1 MRTVMRTRMHDDQKR
16 AFQSSARAVELDQRE
31 LIRDWELLFWSFLI
45 FGLGRLLWLYLS
57 SAENR
62 AFQVGISCGFLFC
75 GILGFL
81 MRYVLSPGMR
91 NRRTAN
97 HE

>member
-1 MRTVMRTRMHDDQKR
+1 MNDDQEKVPR
-16 AFQSSARAVELDQRE
+16 SSAATVELNRQE
-31 LIRDWELLFWSFLI
+31 LIRDWELLFWSFLM
-45 FGLGRLLWLYLS
+45 FGLGRLIWLYVS
-57 SAENR
+57 GAENR
-62 AFQVGISCGFLFC
+62 AFQLGISCGFLFC

-91 NRRTAN
+91 GRRTAD

>member
-1 MRTVMRTRMHDDQKR
+1 MGDEQKR
-16 AFQSSARAVELDQRE
+16 AQEIPQAVAELNRQE
-31 LIRDWELLFWSFLI
+31 LIRDWELLFWTSWL
-45 FGLGRLLWLYLS
+45 FGLERLLWLYVAGAANL
-57 SAENR
+57 

-81 MRYVLSPGMR
+81 IRCVLSPGLRSKRM
-91 NRRTAN
+91 AG